1 MGFRLVTC
9 PESAHLERIEYAET
23 DCGLIILGCSR
34 FDLPCELSCPRTCAA
49 RLDQRDRLDLDVSVE
64 VELDEELLAIG
75 DDTSLDVIGRMV
87 ARR

>member
-9 PESAHLERIEYAET
+9 PESAHLERIEYSET
-23 DCGLIILGCSR
+23 ACGLIILGCSR

-49 RLDQRDRLDLDVSVE
+49 RLDQRDRLDLDVDLASDF
-64 VELDEELLAIG
+64 DEDSLAVG
-75 DDTSLDVIGRMV
+75 DDTSLDVLGRML